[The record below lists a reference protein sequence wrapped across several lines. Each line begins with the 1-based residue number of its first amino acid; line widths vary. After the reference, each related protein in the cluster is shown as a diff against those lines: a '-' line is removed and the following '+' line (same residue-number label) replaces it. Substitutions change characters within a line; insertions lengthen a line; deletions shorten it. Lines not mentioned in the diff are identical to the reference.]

1 MSNNKSSLIYSYQA
15 LEFDTYHKSPTWYVM
30 FSVIFVLLLIYAII
44 IRSPITF
51 LVFILLFIVTLLISN
66 KDPKE
71 ILVEITKNGINLD
84 QKTTFR
90 YQDIDSFG
98 IFIRDDVRFISL
110 YLTEGLM
117 RYARIPLGEENPEDI
132 ADILQKYIIREDG
145 KERFMDTIDHILK
158 I

>member
-1 MSNNKSSLIYSYQA
+1 MSDNKKFIIYSYQA
-15 LEFDTYHKSPTWYVM
+15 LEFDKYYKSPTWYVM
-30 FSVIFVLLLIYAII
+30 FSIIFVLLLIYAII
-44 IRSPITF
+44 QRSPITF
-51 LVFILLFIVTLLISN
+51 VVFVLLFIVTLLISS

-71 ILVEITKNGINLD
+71 ILVEITKIGINLD
-84 QKTTFR
+84 KKTTFR

-98 IFIRDDVRFISL
+98 IFIRDDVRFISI
-110 YLTEGLM
+110 YLTEGMM

-132 ADILQKYIIREDG
+132 ADILEQYIPREDG

>member
-1 MSNNKSSLIYSYQA
+1 MLYLSQSSI
-15 LEFDTYHKSPTWYVM
+15 EC
-30 FSVIFVLLLIYAII
+30 
-44 IRSPITF
+44 
-51 LVFILLFIVTLLISN
+51 

-71 ILVEITKNGINLD
+71 ILVEINKSGINLD
-84 QKTTFR
+84 KKTTFR

-98 IFIRDDVRFISL
+98 IFIKDDIRFISI
-110 YLTEGLM
+110 YLIEGLM

-132 ADILQKYIIREDG
+132 ADILEQYIPREDG

>member
-1 MSNNKSSLIYSYQA
+1 MSDNKSSTIYSYQA
-15 LEFDTYHKSPTWYVM
+15 LEFDKYHKSPTWYVM
-30 FSVIFVLLLIYAII
+30 FSIIFVLLLIYAII
-44 IRSPITF
+44 QRSPITF
-51 LVFILLFIVTLLISN
+51 VVFVLLFIVTLLISS

-71 ILVEITKNGINLD
+71 ILVEITKIGINLD
-84 QKTTFR
+84 KKTTFR

-98 IFIRDDVRFISL
+98 IFIRDDVRFISI
-110 YLTEGLM
+110 YLTEGMM

-132 ADILQKYIIREDG
+132 ADILEQYIHREDG

>member
-1 MSNNKSSLIYSYQA
+1 MLKNQSNIIYSYQA
-15 LEFDTYHKSPTWYVM
+15 LEFDKYHKSPTWYVM
-30 FSVIFVLLLIYAII
+30 FSIIFVLLLIYAII
-44 IRSPITF
+44 TQSPITF
-51 LVFILLFIVTLLISN
+51 VLFVLLFIVTLLISS
-66 KDPKE
+66 KDPKQ
-71 ILVEITKNGINLD
+71 IVVEITKNGINLD

-98 IFIRDDVRFISL
+98 IFIREDVRFISI

-132 ADILQKYIIREDG
+132 ASILEQYILREDG
-145 KERFMDTIDHILK
+145 KERLMDTMDHILK

>member
-1 MSNNKSSLIYSYQA
+1 MQKNNSSIIYSYTA
-15 LEFDTYHKSPTWYVM
+15 LEFDKYHKSPTWYVM
-30 FSVIFVLLLIYAII
+30 FSVIFVFLLTYAII
-44 IRSPITF
+44 TRSPITF
-51 LVFILLFIVTLLISN
+51 VEFVLLFVVTLLISN

-90 YQDIDSFG
+90 YQDIDAFG
-98 IFIRDDVRFISL
+98 IFIRDDVRFISI

-117 RYARIPLGEENPEDI
+117 RYARIPLGQEDPEDI
-132 ADILQKYIIREDG
+132 ADILENFITREDG
-145 KERFMDTIDHILK
+145 KERFMDTMDHILK

>member
-1 MSNNKSSLIYSYQA
+1 MSNNKNSLIYSYQA
-15 LEFDTYHKSPTWYVM
+15 LEFDKYHKAPTWYVM

-44 IRSPITF
+44 QRSPITF
-51 LVFILLFIVTLLISN
+51 IVFVLLFVVTLLISS

-71 ILVEITKNGINLD
+71 ILVEINKSGINLD
-84 QKTTFR
+84 KKTTFR

-98 IFIRDDVRFISL
+98 IFIKDDIRFISI
-110 YLTEGLM
+110 YLIEGLM

-132 ADILQKYIIREDG
+132 ADILEQYIPREDG

>member
-1 MSNNKSSLIYSYQA
+1 MANNNPVIYSYQS
-15 LEFDTYHKSPTWYVM
+15 LEFDKYNKSPTWYVM
-30 FSVIFVLLLIYAII
+30 FSVIFVFLLTYAII
-44 IRSPITF
+44 TRSPITF
-51 LVFILLFIVTLLISN
+51 VVFVLLFVVTLLISS

-71 ILVEITKNGINLD
+71 IIVDITKNGINLD

-98 IFIRDDVRFISL
+98 IFIKDDVRFVSL

-132 ADILQKYIIREDG
+132 ADILENFIPREDG
-145 KERFMDTIDHILK
+145 KERFIDTLDHILK

>member
-1 MSNNKSSLIYSYQA
+1 MADNQNNLIYSYEA
-15 LEFDTYHKSPTWYVM
+15 LEFDKYHKSPTWYVM
-30 FSVIFVLLLIYAII
+30 LLIIFILLLIYAII
-44 IRSPITF
+44 QQSPITF
-51 LVFILLFIVTLLISN
+51 VVFVLLFVVTLLISN

-71 ILVEITKNGINLD
+71 IMVEITKNGINLD

-98 IFIRDDVRFISL
+98 IFIRDDVRFISI
-110 YLTEGLM
+110 YLTEGMM

-132 ADILQKYIIREDG
+132 ADILEQYIPREDG

>member
-1 MSNNKSSLIYSYQA
+1 MSNNKSNVIYSYQA
-15 LEFDTYHKSPTWYVM
+15 LEFDKYHKSPTWYVM

-44 IRSPITF
+44 TRSPITF
-51 LVFILLFIVTLLISN
+51 VVFVLLFIVTLLISN

-71 ILVEITKNGINLD
+71 IFVEITKNGINLD
-84 QKTTFR
+84 QKTTFK

-98 IFIRDDVRFISL
+98 IFIRDDVRFISV
-110 YLTEGLM
+110 YLTEGVM

-132 ADILQKYIIREDG
+132 SDILEQYIIREDG
-145 KERFMDTIDHILK
+145 KERLMDTMDHILK